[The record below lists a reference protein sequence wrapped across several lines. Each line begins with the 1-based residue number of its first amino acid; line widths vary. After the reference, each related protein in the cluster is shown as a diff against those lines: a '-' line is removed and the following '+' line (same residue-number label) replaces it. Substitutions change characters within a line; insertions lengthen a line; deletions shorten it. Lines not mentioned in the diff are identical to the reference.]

1 MKIIN
6 CFLGKSRGGIEVV
19 ALDYADALAECGYE
33 SEILT
38 LKKRNY
44 TDYLIKGGHKMHYL
58 IGRGLN
64 PITILHFVKIVKS
77 AKPDVVFLH
86 GTKAVEFGTN
96 RFVQMCCPNVKF
108 IGVSHGV
115 INKKY
120 KKLKYALGIAN
131 FLKQELKNIG
141 IQNTYSCQNTTKI
154 TNIPIPDYR
163 TQRNDTFVMGSMGR
177 ASNAKGFDII
187 LHAISLLKKQGIS
200 IKCKIAGPEKTD
212 YEELITELSI
222 QDEIECLGWITDKD
236 AFYHSID
243 LYVSGARFEQFGLTL
258 IEAMVRQCPV
268 IATECKGPKEI
279 LTQDCGILVPIND
292 ATALSNAILKLAQDD
307 NLRQTY
313 ALNGRNRILSH
324 FNNKD
329 LPNRLK
335 KIIEDVCA
343 N

>member
-64 PITILHFVKIVKS
+64 PIAILHFIKVIKS
-77 AKPDVVFLH
+77 AKPNVVFLH
-86 GTKAVEFGTN
+86 GTKAIEFGTN
-96 RFVQMCCPNVKF
+96 RFVQMCCPKVKF
-108 IGVSHGV
+108 IGISHGV

-120 KKLKYALGIAN
+120 KKLKYALGISN
-131 FLKQELKNIG
+131 SLKQELNDIG
-141 IQNTYSCQNTTKI
+141 ITNTYLCQNTTKT
-154 TNIPIPDYR
+154 TNISVSDYR
-163 TQRNDTFVMGSMGR
+163 TQHNDTIVIGSMGR
-177 ASNAKGFDII
+177 ASKSKGFDVI
-187 LHAISLLKKQGIS
+187 LHAISFLKNQGIN
-200 IKCKIAGPEKTD
+200 IKCKIAGPHKTD
-212 YEELITELSI
+212 YENLINELSI
-222 QDEIECLGWITDKD
+222 QDEIECLGWINDKD

-243 LYVSGARFEQFGLTL
+243 IYVSGARFEQFGLTL
-258 IEAMVRQCPV
+258 IEAMARQCPV
-268 IATECKGPKEI
+268 IATECSGPKEI
-279 LTQDCGILVPIND
+279 ITKNCGILVPIND
-292 ATALSNAILKLAQDD
+292 ATALANAILKLVQDD

-324 FNNKD
+324 FNYSD
-329 LPNRLK
+329 LPNRLS

-343 N
+343 K